1 MNKEK
6 IKNMLKEKNV
16 KYDYKYHAFKI
27 SEQYNLNYNDIV
39 QLMEFT
45 DNNEYFNMG
54 FQKLLIGLHIKD
66 VIEFVFVTRTLN
78 ECQTHTEINKAL
90 AEYFNINKKYIDKLW
105 DLPLS
110 DKYFRKYF
118 NIMRTSADNYE
129 EGFKKAKK
137 ISLILGGHA
146 DD

>member
-6 IKNMLKEKNV
+6 IKNMLKEKNI

-90 AEYFNINKKYIDKLW
+90 AEYFNIDPTVVRLLW
-105 DLPLS
+105 IFLVLCAGTGVLA
-110 DKYFRKYF
+110 YFVAAI
-118 NIMRTSADNYE
+118 IMPYKSE
-129 EGFKKAKK
+129 
-137 ISLILGGHA
+137 I
-146 DD
+146 